1 MKKLLLLA
9 IVLSVMS
16 APALAEQFTGYV
28 SILEVWSNGN
38 VAFSLTTSPAM
49 SRCNNQFIL
58 NKSYDG
64 TKNQLAVLLAAKRTN
79 TPVAVYTD
87 GPCIAAENYSAG
99 NVYNWAQF
107 LYAMD

>member
-1 MKKLLLLA
+1 MKKMLPVAILLSSLA
-9 IVLSVMS
+9 M
-16 APALAEQFTGYV
+16 PAFAEQYTGMV

-38 VAFSLTTSPAM
+38 VAFTLITSPAM

-58 NKSYDG
+58 NKTDDG
-64 TKNQLAVLLAAKRTN
+64 TKNQLAVLLAAKRTG

-87 GPCIAAENYSAG
+87 GPCIAAYNYGGS
-99 NVYNWAQF
+99 YNFAQF